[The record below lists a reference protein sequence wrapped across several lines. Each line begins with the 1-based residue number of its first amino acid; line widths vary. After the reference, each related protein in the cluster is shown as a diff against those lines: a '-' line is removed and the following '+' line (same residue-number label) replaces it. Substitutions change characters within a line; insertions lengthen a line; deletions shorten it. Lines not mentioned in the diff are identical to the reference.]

1 MKVNTNYET
10 AFKMR
15 SASNQNVVNKPAFK
29 ANYTKIRSLSD
40 AIYENS
46 NGSRKVLL
54 YLYRKSGEM
63 LNNWVT
69 FFGTAAIAPI
79 FIAFNPMS
87 KEDKDSKY
95 YTSLRQP
102 ISAGI
107 TIATQYYVM
116 KNFNNLLDRHA
127 ASFGVDEIDLSA
139 KPPRAALLPGIK
151 QEYRTYYADCIRNGK
166 EPENKKNW
174 INRKV
179 REIQDKAF
187 YDTLSSR
194 RKTMDV
200 SKIQT
205 KDLVKLDML
214 NDKRKACYK
223 NVLKEEFGFNEEALK
238 VLPESKDYDEFVNSH
253 VKKVAKARNLDYHTI
268 LDKIDEKAMQ
278 EAVKELDAVI
288 EHEAHVKL
296 ETSKIRAELLE
307 KFNNEVGSKS
317 LSPSEL
323 RSKKLEIYN
332 NKLNNLKREYESI
345 LRIKLVSLSEEQKIK
360 KDVYEKLLAHIHEPI
375 DGLKDHGQ
383 TLSSAK
389 RSVIIKKDL
398 INHINKA
405 EAKFKGFKDR
415 TGVIVGLLILPATC
429 GILNWAYPRIMEKLF
444 PKLSAAKAASKAKQ
458 LGIQQPASDA
468 DKQAKEVK

>member
-107 TIATQYYVM
+107 TIATQYWVM
-116 KNFNNLLDRHA
+116 TKFNNLLDRHA

-139 KPPRAALLPGIK
+139 KPPKAALLPRLK
-151 QEYRTYYADCIRNGK
+151 QEYRTYYADCIRNGE
-166 EPENKKNW
+166 EPEKKKDW
-174 INRKV
+174 INKKV
-179 REIQDKAF
+179 REMQDRAF
-187 YDTLSSR
+187 YDTLSER

-200 SKIQT
+200 SKIKT

-223 NVLKEEFGFNEEALK
+223 DVLKNDFGFNEEALK
-238 VLPESKDYDEFVNSH
+238 VLPEKDYNEFVKYH

-268 LDKIDEKAMQ
+268 LDKIDAKAM
-278 EAVKELDAVI
+278 EKAVKELDAQI
-288 EHEAHVKL
+288 EYEAHVKL

-307 KFNNEVGSKS
+307 KYNNEVASKS

-323 RSKKLEIYN
+323 HSKKLEIYK

-345 LRIKLVSLSEEQKIK
+345 LRVKAVPLSEEQKIK

-375 DGLKDHGQ
+375 VGLKDHGL
-383 TLSSAK
+383 TLDSAR

-415 TGVIVGLLILPATC
+415 AGVIVGLLILPATC

-468 DKQAKEVK
+468 DKKAKEVK